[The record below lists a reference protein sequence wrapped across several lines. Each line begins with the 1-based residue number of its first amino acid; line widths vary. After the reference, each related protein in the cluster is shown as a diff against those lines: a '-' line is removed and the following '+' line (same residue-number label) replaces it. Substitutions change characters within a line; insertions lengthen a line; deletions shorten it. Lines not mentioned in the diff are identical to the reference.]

1 MCCDCD
7 VSELG
12 TRTCEGPVISRRCS
26 GEFGLGT
33 FRATAGRVSLRTS
46 SSSTKIDALPGGY
59 DDSGA
64 AMVLCAGVGGAM
76 LEVG

>member
-1 MCCDCD
+1 

-12 TRTCEGPVISRRCS
+12 TRICEGPVTSRRCS

-33 FRATAGRVSLRTS
+33 FRATVGRVSLSTNS
-46 SSSTKIDALPGGY
+46 SSAKIDALPGGY

-64 AMVLCAGVGGAM
+64 VIILCAGVGGAM